1 MIDSSS
7 IRVHPQ
13 AANAQKRWSIPL
25 LGSLARRGGLT
36 TRIHALVDALGHPP
50 ASGARDPLD
59 THTEDRRFSGYQSV
73 EGK

>member
-36 TRIHALVDALGHPP
+36 TRIHALVDAFGLPIGFGSPDPP
-50 ASGARDPLD
+50 
-59 THTEDRRFSGYQSV
+59 
-73 EGK
+73 